1 MSKARIVT
9 ISATMSL
16 AHADRVV
23 PRPKRVYT
31 AVAVEPE
38 GEGFAVKLDG
48 RSAKTPEGAALVSPT
63 RALAELCAAEW
74 EAQAT
79 HIDFAAMP
87 ATRLAFTTLDRAAA
101 TRDALAV
108 EVARYAASDGLAYF
122 APETPRLH
130 ARQEA
135 EWAPVLAWA
144 GEALGVRLERVEGA
158 MHRPQPPA
166 SIARARALAAGE
178 GDFALAG
185 LAFAA
190 ALFGSAVL
198 AFAVARGRLTGAQA
212 HDLARLEE
220 AHQEAEWGE
229 DAEAAARTAARLREA
244 EFIDRWFQAL
254 A

>member
-1 MSKARIVT
+1 MPKWA
-9 ISATMSL
+9 AMSL
-16 AHADRVV
+16 ANADRVV
-23 PRPKRVYT
+23 PRPRRVYA

-38 GEGFAVKLDG
+38 GGGFAVRLDG
-48 RSAKTPEGAALVSPT
+48 RSARTPDGAPLVLPT
-63 RALAELCAAEW
+63 RALADVCAAEW
-74 EAQAT
+74 DAQAADV
-79 HIDFAAMP
+79 DFAAMP

-101 TRDALAV
+101 TREALAV

-144 GEALGVRLERVEGA
+144 ADDLGVRLERVEGP

-166 SIARARALAAGE
+166 SIARARELAAGE

-198 AFAVARGRLTGAQA
+198 AFAVACGRLTGAQA

-220 AHQEAEWGE
+220 AHQEGEWGE
-229 DAEAAARTAARLREA
+229 DAEAAARTAARLSEA
-244 EFIDRWFQAL
+244 EFIDRWFRTL
-254 A
+254 S